1 MELDKTIRTNTQPR
15 IAFLCMSWSF
25 FREFIFNWK
34 SVGAVAPSSPM
45 LASLLAESAHI
56 RTAGKVLE
64 LGPGTGPITEAIS
77 KSIPAQAHYL
87 GLEMN
92 ESFVKQLRERFPAMQ
107 FEAVAAQTFDFDQ
120 VLGSDGSFDA
130 IVSGLPWTAFPE
142 SLQIAILDH
151 VMARLR
157 PGGLFVTF
165 AYAGFHLLP
174 SGRHFRKLLS
184 SRVATLETTHTIW
197 GNFPPA
203 FVYVAKMGC
212 GSPASTQAADTG
224 A

>member
-1 MELDKTIRTNTQPR
+1 MELDKTIRAGTQPQ

-45 LASLLAESAHI
+45 LASLLAESADI
-56 RTAGKVLE
+56 RAAGKVLE

-77 KSIPAQAHYL
+77 KSIPAEAHYL

-92 ESFVKQLRERFPAMQ
+92 ESFVKQLRDRFPAMQ
-107 FEAVAAQTFDFDQ
+107 FEAVAAQSFDFDE
-120 VLGSDGSFDA
+120 VLGRDGSFDA

-157 PGGLFVTF
+157 PGGRFVTF

-184 SRVATLETTHTIW
+184 SRVASLETTHTIW

-203 FVYVAKMGC
+203 FVYVAKMGSN
-212 GSPASTQAADTG
+212 GSAQADTEV
-224 A
+224 

>member
-1 MELDKTIRTNTQPR
+1 MELHKTIRTKTQPQ
-15 IAFLCMSWSF
+15 ITFLCMSWSF
-25 FREFIFNWK
+25 FREFICNWK
-34 SVGAVAPSSPM
+34 TVGAVAPSSPM
-45 LASLLAESAHI
+45 LASLLAESANIHAA
-56 RTAGKVLE
+56 RQVLE

-77 KSIPAQAHYL
+77 KSLPAHAHYL

-92 ESFVKQLRERFPAMQ
+92 ESFVKQLRDRFPTMQ
-107 FEAVAAQTFDFDQ
+107 FEAVAAQSFDFDE
-120 VLGSDGSFDA
+120 VLGHDGSFDA

-184 SRVATLETTHTIW
+184 TKVATLETTHTIW

-203 FVYVAKMGC
+203 FVYVAKMGDT
-212 GSPASTQAADTG
+212 GSAQADTED
-224 A
+224 

>member
-1 MELDKTIRTNTQPR
+1 
-15 IAFLCMSWSF
+15 MSWSF

-45 LASLLAESAHI
+45 LASLIADSANI
-56 RTAGKVLE
+56 SAARQILE
-64 LGPGTGPITEAIS
+64 LGPGTGPITNAIS
-77 KSIPAQAHYL
+77 KSLSSNTHYL

-92 ESFVKQLRERFPAMQ
+92 ESFVKQLREKFPVMQ
-107 FEAVAAQTFDFDQ
+107 FEAVAAQSFDFDT
-120 VLGSDGSFDA
+120 VLGPDGSFDA

-151 VMARLR
+151 VMARLK

-165 AYAGFHLLP
+165 AYTGFHQLP

-184 SRVATLETTHTIW
+184 SRVAELKTTHTVW

-203 FVYVAKMGC
+203 FVYIAKMKEAAT
-212 GSPASTQAADTG
+212 ASH
-224 A
+224 

>member
-1 MELDKTIRTNTQPR
+1 MELDKTIRANTQPQ

-45 LASLLAESAHI
+45 LASLLAESANI
-56 RTAGKVLE
+56 SAARKVLE
-64 LGPGTGPITEAIS
+64 LGPGTGPITAAIS
-77 KSIPAQAHYL
+77 NTIPAQAHYL

-120 VLGSDGSFDA
+120 VLGRDGSFDA

-165 AYAGFHLLP
+165 AYAGFHMLP

-203 FVYVAKMGC
+203 FVYVAKMGSAEN
-212 GSPASTQAADTG
+212 GTGQADTE

>member
-1 MELDKTIRTNTQPR
+1 
-15 IAFLCMSWSF
+15 
-25 FREFIFNWK
+25 
-34 SVGAVAPSSPM
+34 M
-45 LASLLAESAHI
+45 LANLLAESANI
-56 RTAGKVLE
+56 AAAKQVLE

-77 KSIPAQAHYL
+77 KSIASHAHYL

-92 ESFVKQLRERFPAMQ
+92 ESFVKQLRERFPTMQ
-107 FEAVAAQTFDFDQ
+107 FEAVAAQSFDFDE
-120 VLGSDGSFDA
+120 VLGRDGSFDA

-157 PGGLFVTF
+157 PGGRFVTF

-174 SGRHFRKLLS
+174 SGRHFRQLLS

-203 FVYVAKMGC
+203 FVYVAKMSRGNT
-212 GSPASTQAADTG
+212 GSNQADVA